1 MYDQKVFSLHFY
13 VEVRKEIINWE
24 SMRDETSKFVFSF
37 VREKAAYIIDYNQI
51 FLETVKRHKI
61 YHL

>member
-51 FLETVKRHKI
+51 FLETV
-61 YHL
+61 